1 MLLTIYGKKN
11 CPFCEKAKK
20 LGAQLEDFRSDFEVS
35 YTDYQDAGMSKE
47 DVAEKVGN
55 PVETLPQ
62 IMIDDTYVGGYKE
75 FEVYVRKNRLFAK

>member
-20 LGAQLEDFRSDFEVS
+20 LGTQLKDFREDFEVS
-35 YTDYQDAGMSKE
+35 YTDYQEAGMSKE
-47 DVAEKVGN
+47 DLANKVGN

-62 IMIDDTYVGGYKE
+62 IMIDDNYVGGYKE
-75 FEVYVRKNRLFAK
+75 FEIYVRKNKLFSK